1 MKKLLLSLIL
11 SSSML
16 HCSIAFAKQ
25 TNDDDEGP
33 SIQVA
38 PLPPVVSE
46 IPVYPEMLGGIPYE
60 IFKAAKN
67 PSEVL
72 LKHSNYTLFDKY
84 VDFLENTI
92 TREKRYSIGLTPKSP
107 EETIVLGETYY
118 SISSSEDTSAPLS
131 EQNYTLLMNYYMD
144 AGVLFEKIPGSLGK
158 RKATLTVL
166 ENTEHERSIN
176 LFLSVITTQS

>member
-1 MKKLLLSLIL
+1 MKKLLLSLVL

-16 HCSIAFAKQ
+16 DCSVALAKQ

-46 IPVYPEMLGGIPYE
+46 IPVYPEMLGGTPYE

-72 LKHSNYTLFDKY
+72 LKHSSYTLFDKN

-92 TREKRYSIGLTPKSP
+92 TREKRYSIGLTSKSP
-107 EETIVLGETYY
+107 EESIVLGETYY
-118 SISSSEDTSAPLS
+118 SISSSEDASAPLS
-131 EQNYTLLMNYYMD
+131 EQNYTLLMNYYID
-144 AGVLFEKIPGSLGK
+144 ASVLFEKIPGSPEK
-158 RKATLTVL
+158 RKATLTV
-166 ENTEHERSIN
+166 HESSIN
-176 LFLSVITTQS
+176 LFLSVVTF